1 MLLVYIKNS
10 GVDILLLELR
20 IRLGPCVAPKTFSD
34 GQYLLLFRIRI
45 EIHRQTLFELCRIS
59 SLICVKPRDCERE
72 REKMIFRRLLIFS
85 PLDQIV
91 LHNVLE
97 IIWSILFLVESLRF
111 FPMDSFSEEI
121 YEYLLILPV
130 GGWFLL

>member
-1 MLLVYIKNS
+1 VLN
-10 GVDILLLELR
+10 
-20 IRLGPCVAPKTFSD
+20 
-34 GQYLLLFRIRI
+34 Q
-45 EIHRQTLFELCRIS
+45 EIAR
-59 SLICVKPRDCERE
+59 ERE